1 MEVDAQNTQEPP
13 PLGDE
18 LNKHSTVQ
26 NQLL

>member
-18 LNKHSTVQ
+18 LNKHSTDQ